1 MRRFIAATLAAS
13 LATAAFAATPA
24 AAPFVA
30 SPYKHLTQHRPE
42 AGNVITVNP
51 EGKPMPWLALPGR
64 TAALTWA
71 FANGECGDELW
82 DGRPGQAVAD
92 ANVAAFAKAGA
103 GYIVSTG
110 GQGGVFTCA
119 SDAGMERFVQRYLSP
134 QLLGFDFDIEENQT
148 PAQIASLARRV
159 AAVQKKYPRLRFSFT
174 IATHAASD
182 GSRRSL
188 NTTGE
193 AVLQALRASNVRDY
207 LLNLMVMDYGPT
219 APGVCV
225 VKEGHCD
232 MAASAL
238 QAARNVHEKYGV
250 PYAQIELTPMIGIND
265 VVENVFTP
273 ADGEA
278 LARAVREQGMAGLH
292 WWSVDR
298 DTPCTRPVTGAD
310 AQCHTMPGVPAGA
323 FGRAMGKA
331 AAR

>member
-1 MRRFIAATLAAS
+1 MRRFIAASLAAS
-13 LATAAFAATPA
+13 LASAASA
-24 AAPFVA
+24 AAPFVV
-30 SPYKHLTQHRPE
+30 SPYKHLTQHRPDS
-42 AGNVITVNP
+42 GNVITVNP
-51 EGKPMPWLALPGR
+51 EGKPIPWLALPGR
-64 TAALTWA
+64 TTALTWA
-71 FANGECGDELW
+71 FANGECGDEMW

-92 ANVAAFAKAGA
+92 ANVKPFAQAGA

-119 SDAGMERFVQRYLSP
+119 SDAGMQRFVKRYMSP

-148 PAQIASLARRV
+148 PAQIASLAARV
-159 AAVQKKYPRLRFSFT
+159 AAVQKTYPRLRFSFT

-188 NTTGE
+188 NATGE
-193 AVLQALRASNVRDY
+193 AVLQALRAANVRDY
-207 LLNLMVMDYGPT
+207 LLNLMVMDYGPS

-225 VKEGHCD
+225 VKAGRCD

-238 QAARNVHEKYGV
+238 QAARNVHEQYGV
-250 PYAQIELTPMIGIND
+250 PYAQIELTPMIGLND

-331 AAR
+331 AVR